1 MSDAR
6 KFFTIMRNTFKILF
20 YLKRSSVLRNGQAP
34 IMGRITINGV
44 RAQFSTR
51 LSIHPTAWDIA
62 QNRAIG
68 RTSEILFVNCELDAI
83 RRRIEQCYAAL
94 LVESGHVT
102 SAMVRNR
109 YFAGDSY
116 HEMTLLSFV
125 RRHNEA
131 VSRSVGVDRS
141 RSTYY
146 KYRSVEVHLEQF
158 LPHFYG
164 RCDLLLSELDRDFLV
179 GFHGYL
185 LREAGRRKN
194 TVWVYLT
201 ALKHMFAQAR
211 AKGLPVADLF
221 ADYKLRSEHVE
232 RNYLST
238 AEINRLSSLDSLTP
252 SLRLVRDCFLFSC
265 FTGLSFV
272 DMKQL
277 RPANVRRIG
286 QQWWIE
292 TTRRKTGSRVQVR
305 LFDLPYAILH
315 KYMPAERSAEIFP
328 LPSNSWCN
336 HCLGM
341 LMKRAGIA
349 KRITFHC
356 ARHTFA
362 TTLTLSQGMSIETIS
377 KLLGH
382 SNIRTTQIYA
392 TITREHIGSEMN
404 RLSKRLGALGMRW
417 QA

>member
-1 MSDAR
+1 
-6 KFFTIMRNTFKILF
+6 MRNTFKILF
-20 YLKRSSVLRNGQAP
+20 YLKRSSMLRNGQAP

-51 LSIHPTAWDIA
+51 LSVPPAAWDIS

-83 RRRIEQCYAAL
+83 RRRLEQCYSSL
-94 LVESGHVT
+94 IGEMGHVT
-102 SAMVRNR
+102 SAMVRSR
-109 YFAGDSY
+109 YLANDNY
-116 HEMTLLSFV
+116 HEMTLLTFV
-125 RRHNEA
+125 RRHNES
-131 VSRSVGVDRS
+131 VNRSVGVDRS

-146 KYRSVEVHLEQF
+146 KYHSVGVHLENY
-158 LPHFYG
+158 LVRSYG
-164 RCDLLLSELDRDFLV
+164 RGDLLLSELDRDFLV

-201 ALKHMFAQAR
+201 ALKHVLAQAR
-211 AKGLPVADLF
+211 SKGLPVADLF

-238 AEINRLSSLDSLTP
+238 AELNRLSGLASLSP
-252 SLRLVRDCFLFSC
+252 SMRLVRDSFLFSC

-277 RPANVRRIG
+277 RRTNLRRIG

-292 TTRRKTGSRVQVR
+292 TTRRKTGSQVQVR

-315 KYMPAERSAEIFP
+315 KYMPDERSQAIFP

-336 HCLGM
+336 HCLEV
-341 LMKRAGIA
+341 LMKQAGIA

-404 RLSKRLGALGMRW
+404 RLSKRLDTLCMRW

>member
-1 MSDAR
+1 M
-6 KFFTIMRNTFKILF
+6 
-20 YLKRSSVLRNGQAP
+20 LRNGQAP

-51 LSIHPTAWDIA
+51 LSVSPAAWDMT
-62 QNRAIG
+62 QSRAVG
-68 RTSEILFVNCELDAI
+68 RTSEILYVNCELDAI
-83 RRRIEQCYAAL
+83 RRRIEQCYTML
-94 LVESGHVT
+94 LGESGRVT

-109 YFAGDSY
+109 YLANDTS
-116 HEMTLLSFV
+116 HEMTLLAFL
-125 RRHNEA
+125 RRHNES

-146 KYRSVEVHLEQF
+146 KYRSVEVHLEHY
-158 LPHFYG
+158 LPRCYG
-164 RCDLLLSELDRDFLV
+164 RGDLLLSELDRDFLV

-201 ALKHMFAQAR
+201 ALKHVLAQAR
-211 AKGLPVADLF
+211 SKGLPVADLF

-238 AEINRLSSLDSLTP
+238 AELNRLSGLSTLSP

-277 RPANVRRIG
+277 RRTNLRRVG

-292 TTRRKTGSRVQVR
+292 TTRRKTGSQVQVR
-305 LFDLPYAILH
+305 LFDLPNAILH
-315 KYMPAERSAEIFP
+315 KYMPEEHTQAIFP

-336 HCLGM
+336 HCLSL
-341 LMKRAGIA
+341 LMKQAGIA

-392 TITREHIGSEMN
+392 TITREHLGNEMN
-404 RLSKRLGALGMRW
+404 RLSKRLDALCVRW